1 MRSKARPKARI
12 AARCRLPPRR
22 ASFFVAVVGCS
33 LAYGQSESEPCEDLP
48 PSARAACL
56 MAVACAS
63 IDDMERRNECFRA
76 AAERFEAVVE
86 ETPPAEVAT
95 PVDTEAI
102 ESVGPGPV
110 SPEIARSP
118 QAEDDPPTVAP
129 SPQPV
134 QTTTAQVPEPAE
146 EADDVWRLVEVPR
159 RFSASLIGVRTLAR
173 GRLLLGLDNELL
185 FEGGGSHVSR
195 LEVGDVLDAFRVSY
209 SARRYRFVGPS
220 HRPFEASRIRCEHPN
235 PTADTRR
242 KCALLKRWLSR
253 PDS

>member
-1 MRSKARPKARI
+1 MRPKAKRM
-12 AARCRLPPRR
+12 ARCRRPPRR

-33 LAYGQSESEPCEDLP
+33 LAYGQSDSEPCEDLP

-63 IDDMERRNECFRA
+63 IDAKERRNECFRA
-76 AAERFEAVVE
+76 AAERFEAVVV
-86 ETPPAEVAT
+86 ETHPAEVTA

-102 ESVGPGPV
+102 ELVVPDPV
-110 SPEIARSP
+110 SPDIVGSP
-118 QAEDDPPTVAP
+118 QGEDGPPTVVP

-134 QTTTAQVPEPAE
+134 QVTTEQVGEPAE
-146 EADDVWRLVEVPR
+146 VPDDVWKLVDVPR
-159 RFSASLIGVRTLAR
+159 RFSASLIGVGTLAR
-173 GRLLLGLDNELL
+173 DRLLLGLDNELL

-195 LEVGDVLDAFRVSY
+195 LKVGDVLDAFRVSY

-220 HRPFEASRIRCEHPN
+220 HRSFEASRIRCEHPN